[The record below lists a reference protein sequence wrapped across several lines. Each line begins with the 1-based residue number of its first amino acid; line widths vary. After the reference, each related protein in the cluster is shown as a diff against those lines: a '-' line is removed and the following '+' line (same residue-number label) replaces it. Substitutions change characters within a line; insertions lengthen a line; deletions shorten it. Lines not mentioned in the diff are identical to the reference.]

1 MCRLYVLMHD
11 SHASFFCLAVFRL
24 RAKVCCSGTSDKF
37 QNREGETN
45 KQPLKQ
51 ADSRVFFPRLQ
62 HSARPWISPDCKT
75 TQIPARQM
83 GLPCHEVPWQLL
95 FDISP
100 PRGSGPDLKTTLA
113 GTGAFNRAFMSIW
126 RLVCIVMPWQ
136 LTYLPEA
143 VSTLRWF
150 GDLLKKKKICRVT
163 KSRSV

>member
-1 MCRLYVLMHD
+1 MPPLR
-11 SHASFFCLAVFRL
+11 SHARLSCKFFLPRCVPPQSQSLLFWNIWQVPEQGGR
-24 RAKVCCSGTSDKF
+24 DKQTASKTGRF
-37 QNREGETN
+37 Q
-45 KQPLKQ
+45 
-51 ADSRVFFPRLQ
+51 SFFPRLQ

-150 GDLLKKKKICRVT
+150 GDLLKKNICRVT